1 MEGSIEMK
9 MQALDKTLDAREQM
23 NTMLS
28 NLGFYHCC
36 SGESSSVLV
45 RNKEEFFEYANH
57 INAEVTS
64 DYKKDTDG
72 DIKVKFIYRDVEF
85 SAFLNPDKISLYEHE
100 IHRSDENVL

>member
-9 MQALDKTLDAREQM
+9 MQSLDKILDTREQM

-45 RNKEEFFEYANH
+45 RNTDEFFEYANH
-57 INAEVTS
+57 INAEVMS
-64 DYKKDTDG
+64 DYKKDADG

-85 SAFLNPDKISLYEHE
+85 STFLNPDKISLYGHR

>member
-9 MQALDKTLDAREQM
+9 MQSLDKILGAREQM

-28 NLGFYHCC
+28 NMGLYHCC

-45 RNKEEFFEYANH
+45 HNVEELFEYANH
-57 INAEVTS
+57 INAEVTT
-64 DYKKDTDG
+64 DYKKDMDG
-72 DIKVKFIYRDVEF
+72 DIKVKFIYRNVEF
-85 SAFLNPDKISLYEHE
+85 STFLNPDKISLYEHQ